1 MASGITTRRMP
12 KRQSLLLLSEIDKHK
27 NEIEFLYCVE
37 NLSLKQV
44 VEHINKTHNLNG
56 KYHQYRDRLAAWRSR
71 KNITKAEWLDVHRR
85 LSERERLGRK
95 SGAYV
100 CLNKI
105 TIIPENR
112 LKRGLDRHV
121 TATDKIFMKAQETA
135 PIVECQISIQSPPS
149 WNDFILPI
157 YRNITKAM
165 LENIPIKI
173 TEKSLLEILLPM
185 VSQYPEGSLQVSTM
199 DTNTYFVFLKSVIY
213 SISNNLIPFK
223 FIHCKLEDIDERGY
237 RRPFKTLL
245 SQKLTSITAA
255 CERLMPI
262 FYSRGDDEFIEHARK
277 SQPGLISY
285 FSIIRGLLELSTEPQ
300 VLESW
305 SSIEP
310 NRDVVLFYPSNF
322 FSPGTIRVEPYKFC
336 LREICDELIEHG
348 IQPTSLLES
357 KLFFHL
363 CCCLEDF
370 APFFLLTPQ
379 NLVSALAVQ
388 HSEERIKSLL
398 QIRDIAQIQLLL
410 KAGFRLD
417 YGLEEKL
424 LGVII
429 LKHNK
434 STREFWLKLWRRQQC
449 LVSGRVATDS
459 SDDDQIPITD
469 FIQIFHGAV
478 QHIYDLKDIEKPERQ
493 RGTMFR
499 WAMATEEYGDI
510 MNDLLKNDLPEVAL
524 WEMLLIG
531 HLVTLRPSSLNL
543 LLELLSRKYPMVYF
557 ETYIFHIVHRMR
569 YHPEVYL
576 EIHYGRETNYI
587 DVLHMLL
594 SRGVDVNFNLDSLI
608 SPVSYMIQE
617 CSLFADT
624 GYPKDFE
631 LESSVL
637 DLLVEAGS
645 DINAPLLYCPEKN
658 IDTKRLWYYQHLRPV
673 DMAYW
678 GDFKEYFCYLLS
690 QDVCLDRF
698 PMKTMDSRR
707 GWIPCPLFIQAAHN
721 CDLKYVSEH
730 WNTRMRWSD
739 APYLCPGNYSPFPEI
754 EMDATCDIEATKEL
768 LDLKNPTPTPTP
780 EELFNLIAVLA
791 VTEGRRSDITG
802 PVLTKTEIECG
813 FALISTAIQNR
824 WVKVGF
830 EMPYRNRFRS
840 PLCLS
845 IIYDNVR
852 LMEHLLNLEADQFI
866 YKDVDM
872 WWRRLSAVQLAAGVS
887 VRLLKALVARGADVN
902 QPPCQ
907 FAGSTALHE
916 AIEKGKLSCLSYLL
930 SKGAD
935 IHTLDTRE
943 HTTLI
948 DLIGEQPVPG
958 KSALEYAIFMGR
970 IDAVSLILQAEPA
983 CQPMALEFAR
993 KHHQSTIAMYIETWE
1008 PGSPEN
1014 ITEDIDED
1022 IEMSL

>member
-1 MASGITTRRMP
+1 MASKSTARRMS

-44 VEHINKTHNLNG
+44 P
-56 KYHQYRDRLAAWRSR
+56 YHQYRDRLAAWRSR
-71 KNITKAEWLDVHRR
+71 KNITKAEWVDVHRR

-100 CLNKI
+100 CLNEI

-112 LKRGLDRHV
+112 LKRGLDRHI
-121 TATDKIFMKAQETA
+121 TATDKIFMKAQEIA

-149 WNDFILPI
+149 WSDFMLPI
-157 YRNITKAM
+157 YRDITKAM

-199 DTNTYFVFLKSVIY
+199 NTNTYFVFLKYVMY
-213 SISNNLIPFK
+213 SISNNLTPLGQIG
-223 FIHCKLEDIDERGY
+223 CKLEDIDKRGY
-237 RRPFKTLL
+237 RRPFKALL
-245 SQKLTSITAA
+245 SQKLTSITAS

-262 FYSRGDDEFIEHARK
+262 FYSRGDDEFIEHVRE

-285 FSIIRGLLELSTEPQ
+285 FSIIRGLLELSTDPQ

-305 SSIEP
+305 PSIEP
-310 NRDVVLFYPSNF
+310 NWDFVPYYPSGL
-322 FSPGTIRVEPYKFC
+322 FSPGAIRVLPYKVC
-336 LREICDELIEHG
+336 LRKICDELIEHG
-348 IQPTSLLES
+348 IQPTSLLEA

-363 CCCLEDF
+363 CCRLEDF
-370 APFFLLTPQ
+370 APFFLVTPQ

-398 QIRDIAQIQLLL
+398 YILDTAQIQLLL
-410 KAGFRLD
+410 EAGFRLD

-429 LKHNK
+429 LERNK

-459 SDDDQIPITD
+459 SNDNKIPVTD
-469 FIQIFHGAV
+469 FIQIFYGAV
-478 QHIYDLKDIEKPERQ
+478 QHIYNPKDIEKPESQ
-493 RGTMFR
+493 SGTMLR
-499 WAMATEEYGDI
+499 WATEEYGDI
-510 MNDLLKNDLPEVAL
+510 MNDLLKNGLPEVAL

-543 LLELLSRKYPMVYF
+543 LLEFHGHKYPRVYF
-557 ETYIFHIVHRMR
+557 EAYIFHIVHRMR
-569 YHPEVYL
+569 YHPEKYL
-576 EIHYGRETNYI
+576 KIHYGREANYI

-594 SRGVDVNFNLDSLI
+594 LRGVDVNFNLGSLI
-608 SPVSYMIQE
+608 SPILYMIQE
-617 CSLFADT
+617 CSLFADIE
-624 GYPKDFE
+624 YPKDFE

-637 DLLVEAGS
+637 DLLVKAGS
-645 DINAPLLYCPEKN
+645 DINSPLLYCPEKD
-658 IDTKRLWYYQHLRPV
+658 IDTKRLWYLQHLRPV

-698 PMKTMDSRR
+698 PMKTMNSRHD
-707 GWIPCPLFIQAAHN
+707 WIPCPLFIQAAHD
-721 CDLKYVSEH
+721 CDLEYVSEH

-739 APYLCPGNYSPFPEI
+739 APYLCLGGSDPLLGI
-754 EMDATCDIEATKEL
+754 EMEATYDIKAAEEL
-768 LDLKNPTPTPTP
+768 LDLKDPTPTP
-780 EELFNLIAVLA
+780 EELLNLIAVLA
-791 VTEGRRSDITG
+791 VAEGRRSGMKG

-824 WVKVGF
+824 WVKVDF
-830 EMPYRNRFRS
+830 KMPHHNNLHS

-845 IIYDNVR
+845 IIYDNIR
-852 LMEHLLNLEADQFI
+852 FMEHLLNLKADPLVYCNI
-866 YKDVDM
+866 DM
-872 WWRRLSAVQLAAGVS
+872 WQPRLSAVQLAAGVS
-887 VRLLKALVARGADVN
+887 LRLLKALVTRGADVN
-902 QPPCQ
+902 QPPCHFQ
-907 FAGSTALHE
+907 GSTALHE

-935 IHTLDTRE
+935 IHTLDTMERMFWIE
-943 HTTLI
+943 FT
-948 DLIGEQPVPG
+948 GEQPVPG
-958 KSALEYAIFMGR
+958 KSALEYAIFKGR
-970 IDAVSLILQAEPA
+970 IDAVSLILQAEPG
-983 CQPMALEFAR
+983 CQLMALEFAR
-993 KHHQSTIAMYIETWE
+993 KHHQSTIAMHIETWK
-1008 PGSPEN
+1008 PSSPEN

>member
-1 MASGITTRRMP
+1 M
-12 KRQSLLLLSEIDKHK
+12 
-27 NEIEFLYCVE
+27 
-37 NLSLKQV
+37 
-44 VEHINKTHNLNG
+44 NKTHNLDG
-56 KYHQYRDRLAAWRSR
+56 KYHQYRDRLAAWGSR
-71 KNITKAEWLDVHRR
+71 KNITKAEWLGVHRR
-85 LSERERLGRK
+85 LSERERLGKK
-95 SGAYV
+95 SSAYV
-100 CLNKI
+100 RLNQI

-112 LKRGLDRHV
+112 LKRGLYRHV
-121 TATDKIFMKAQETA
+121 TATDRIFMKAQEAA

-149 WNDFILPI
+149 WDDFMLPI

-199 DTNTYFVFLKSVIY
+199 DTNTYFVFLKCVMY
-213 SISNNLIPFK
+213 SISNNLISLES
-223 FIHCKLEDIDERGY
+223 IGCKLEDIDKRGY

-245 SQKLTSITAA
+245 SQKLTSTTAA
-255 CERLMPI
+255 CEKLMPM
-262 FYSRGDDEFIEHARK
+262 FYSRGDDEFIEHVRE

-285 FSIIRGLLELSTEPQ
+285 FSIIRGLLELSTDPQ

-305 SSIEP
+305 PSIEP
-310 NRDVVLFYPSNF
+310 NRDFVPFYPSNF
-322 FSPGTIRVEPYKFC
+322 FSPGAIRVLPYKVC
-336 LREICDELIEHG
+336 LRKICDELIKHG
-348 IQPTSLLES
+348 IQPTSLLET

-363 CCCLEDF
+363 CCRLEDF
-370 APFFLLTPQ
+370 APFFLVTPR

-398 QIRDIAQIQLLL
+398 YILDIAQIKLLL
-410 KAGFRLD
+410 EAGFRLD

-429 LKHNK
+429 LEHNK
-434 STREFWLKLWRRQQC
+434 STREFWLKLWRRQQY
-449 LVSGRVATDS
+449 LVSGREAPNS
-459 SDDDQIPITD
+459 SNDDQIPLTD
-469 FIQIFHGAV
+469 FVQIFHRAV
-478 QHIYDLKDIEKPERQ
+478 QHIYNPKDIEKPESQ
-493 RGTMFR
+493 RETILR
-499 WAMATEEYGDI
+499 WPTEEYGDI
-510 MNDLLKNDLPEVAL
+510 MNDLLKYDLPAVAL

-531 HLVTLRPSSLNL
+531 HLVTLRPSYLNR
-543 LLELLSRKYPMVYF
+543 LLEFLSHKYPGVYF
-557 ETYIFHIVHRMR
+557 EAYIFHIVHRMR
-569 YHPEVYL
+569 YHPEKYL
-576 EIHYGRETNYI
+576 GIHYGWETNCI
-587 DVLHMLL
+587 GVLHMLL

-617 CSLFADT
+617 CSLLADIE
-624 GYPKDFE
+624 YPKDFK

-645 DINAPLLYCPEKN
+645 DINVPPLYCPEKN

-721 CDLKYVSEH
+721 CDL
-730 WNTRMRWSD
+730 N
-739 APYLCPGNYSPFPEI
+739 PFPEI

-768 LDLKNPTPTPTP
+768 LDLKNPTPTP

-983 CQPMALEFAR
+983 CQSMALEFAR